1 MIMKGETT
9 SPGVRRP
16 TPPDAARPDAVQIE
30 AVQTEAVQ
38 TEASA
43 PI

>member
-1 MIMKGETT
+1 MIMNGETT
-9 SPGVRRP
+9 SPGVRRV
-16 TPPDAARPDAVQIE
+16 TPPDAARPD